1 MTPKMWLATGSMVA
15 VFMFVGAAQAQRPEG
30 RDPKQMLDRQ
40 VTAMKERLKLTDD
53 QVAKVKP
60 ILADSMKSM
69 MEMREKYGPPQP
81 GEGPSEEMMAAMRK
95 NREDTNKKLS
105 EVLSKDQMTEYEKM
119 MSERRR
125 GPGRPGGP
133 EGGRRQQQ

>member
-1 MTPKMWLATGSMVA
+1 MTRKMWLATGSMVA
-15 VFMFVGAAQAQRPEG
+15 IFVFAGAALAQPPEG
-30 RDPKQMLDRQ
+30 RRDPKQMIDRQ

-69 MEMREKYGPPQP
+69 MEMREKYGRPQP

-105 EVLSKDQMTEYEKM
+105 EVLTKDQMTEYEKM

-125 GPGRPGGP
+125 GPGGPG
-133 EGGRRQQQ
+133 GGRRQEQ